1 MAANARAEASKPA
14 SERRPR
20 HEVDEPDAE
29 ALRRTVART
38 VPDRGAVSVAA
49 VTIWSAALAI
59 LGSACAARLRGP
71 HSARPNCAYKR
82 SFLAKKIGLGR
93 AGKNPRNTRGA
104 GQASRESGAA
114 QAALEA

>member
-1 MAANARAEASKPA
+1 M
-14 SERRPR
+14 
-20 HEVDEPDAE
+20 
-29 ALRRTVART
+29 LRRSGTVART

-49 VTIWSAALAI
+49 ATIWSAALAI

-71 HSARPNCAYKR
+71 HAARPNCADKR

-104 GQASRESGAA
+104 GRASGGSGPA
-114 QAALEA
+114 QAAPEA